1 MNTPAMPGRSVTWR
15 EWLDEYDPVE
25 VVFRGEVY
33 HGIRL
38 ILRTLCDTKN
48 QSGTAIG
55 DEWRADN
62 GHWLMRGKA
71 VERATDTNAR

>member
-1 MNTPAMPGRSVTWR
+1 MNAPAMPGRSMTWR

-25 VVFRGEVY
+25 M
-33 HGIRL
+33 
-38 ILRTLCDTKN
+38 ILDGQTMTDNYAILCWLYGQDH

-62 GHWLMRGKA
+62 GRWSMRGEGGA
-71 VERATDTNAR
+71 AWHG

>member
-1 MNTPAMPGRSVTWR
+1 MNAPAMPGRSMTWR

-25 VVFRGEVY
+25 MILDGQTTTDNY
-33 HGIRL
+33 A
-38 ILRTLCDTKN
+38 ILRWLHGQDH

-62 GHWLMRGKA
+62 GRWSMRGEGVA
-71 VERATDTNAR
+71 AWHG

>member
-25 VVFRGEVY
+25 LCVY
-33 HGIRL
+33 VEMTQHKERIWQFLHHRS
-38 ILRTLCDTKN
+38 D
-48 QSGTAIG
+48 QQGTAIG

-62 GHWLMRGKA
+62 GRWSMRGKA
-71 VERATDTNAR
+71 VERCS